1 MSFEKAIESHKR
13 LIKEIYK
20 DKDVMYYIC
29 EIFEPK
35 YKVNEIK
42 IRAKTRNKLLAD
54 KSVKELPLK
63 YHDTRYVVMTEVEI
77 RKYLQNKIKE
87 FER

>member
-1 MSFEKAIESHKR
+1 
-13 LIKEIYK
+13 
-20 DKDVMYYIC
+20 MYYIC

-35 YKVNEIK
+35 HKVNEIK

-63 YHDTRYVVMTEVEI
+63 YLDTRYVVMTEVEI